1 MESLDLDPAIASRL
15 ESLAVRRGSGSL
27 RRFAV
32 WCGLQCQLNRRQ
44 ACILRQCIVAQR
56 QPGDRAARVFASI
69 RRAHLQGQIGAT
81 LIGMKYDPIQASA
94 TVVVIAAAHPD
105 AREAAEQSATFAR
118 MHAGYRA
125 IAIDTFH
132 ACNVNH
138 AEAAHVLGE
147 CSARIIRLWAS
158 AAAMGD
164 QCDQLDRMLEE
175 LA

>member
-15 ESLAVRRGSGSL
+15 ERLAVRRGSGSL

-44 ACILRQCIVAQR
+44 AGILQQCIVAQR
-56 QPGDRAARVFASI
+56 QPGDRAARSFAAI
-69 RRAHLQGQIGAT
+69 RAAHLQRQIAAT
-81 LIGMKYDPIQASA
+81 LIGMKYEPIQASA

-105 AREAAEQSATFAR
+105 AREAAQQSATFAR
-118 MHAGYRA
+118 MHAVYRA
-125 IAIDTFH
+125 MAIDMLH
-132 ACNVNH
+132 ERSVDH
-138 AEAAHVLGE
+138 AEAANVFGD
-147 CSARIIRLWAS
+147 CSARNIRLWAN

-175 LA
+175 LT